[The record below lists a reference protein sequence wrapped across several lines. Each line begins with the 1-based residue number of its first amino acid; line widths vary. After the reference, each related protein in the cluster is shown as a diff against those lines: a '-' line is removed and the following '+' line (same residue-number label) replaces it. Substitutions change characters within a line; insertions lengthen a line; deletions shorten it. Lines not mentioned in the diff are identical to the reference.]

1 MSGFLLTGIIVAA
14 LVSIA
19 SMGLA
24 VSLLFSKNKELL
36 KQVKEE
42 VFSEDKTSINNAIA
56 MVESEISVSNKN
68 NISETSKD
76 ISPNDFLELISPFEL
91 KTKTGFVSTRFFGS
105 ILATTLDVKIQKTKP
120 YSAQV
125 LRNINQK
132 ALDTSP
138 LHEVS
143 RPSTFSDT
151 ETFVRRYS

>member
-1 MSGFLLTGIIVAA
+1 MSVFLLTGIIVAV

-36 KQVKEE
+36 KKVKEV
-42 VFSEDKTSINNAIA
+42 VFSEDETSINNVIA
-56 MVESEISVSNKN
+56 NIESKINVQSEN
-68 NISETSKD
+68 NISENSKD
-76 ISPNDFLELISPFEL
+76 ILSNDFLEIFSPFEL
-91 KTKTGFVSTRFFGS
+91 RTKTGFVSTRIFGS
-105 ILATTLDVKIQKTKP
+105 ILATTLDVKNQKPKQ
-120 YSAQV
+120 YNAQV

-132 ALDTSP
+132 ALDP
-138 LHEVS
+138 LLSHEVS